1 MIIGFD
7 PGNTGAIA
15 VLTDDKEFIAV
26 HDMPVMANG
35 KKNQVNAAEVARI
48 INIYAAENSCFVV
61 IEKVGA
67 MPGQGVTSMF
77 NFGMGFGVIQGVV
90 AAREL
95 PFVLVTP
102 QKWKKAASLIGKE
115 KDNARTLAQQ
125 LYPLAPLGRKKD
137 IGRADALLIARF
149 GA

>member
-15 VLTDDKEFIAV
+15 VLTDEKEFVAV

-48 INIYAAENSCFVV
+48 INEYASNQKCFVV

-102 QKWKKAASLIGKE
+102 QKWKKRSHS
-115 KDNARTLAQQ
+115 NRQ
-125 LYPLAPLGRKKD
+125 RK
-137 IGRADALLIARF
+137 RQC
-149 GA
+149 